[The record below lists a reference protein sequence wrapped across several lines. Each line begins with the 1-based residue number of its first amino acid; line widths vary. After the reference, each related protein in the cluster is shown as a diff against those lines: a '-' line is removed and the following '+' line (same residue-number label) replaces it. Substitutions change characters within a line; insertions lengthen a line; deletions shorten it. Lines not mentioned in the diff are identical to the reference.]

1 MPVISR
7 FCGMIIK
14 MYFRQSEHN
23 PPHFHVKFGEYLAI
37 FDIQENV
44 MIEGNLP
51 KKEQKLINEWV
62 DLHQEELMEI
72 WKTQEFKKLA
82 PLK

>member
-23 PPHFHVKFGEYLAI
+23 PPHFHVKFGKSSNFQY
-37 FDIQENV
+37 QENV
-44 MIEGNLP
+44 MIEGDLP
-51 KKEQKLINEWV
+51 KKEQKFINEWV

-72 WKTQEFKKLA
+72 WETQEFKKLA